1 MSAQVLSAHVLS
13 IHGVTAQAWI
23 TALVGCAAIVDDL
36 ARRRI
41 SNWIPILAFLS
52 GLILQSVEKGW
63 RGSLSALA
71 GTAVGASVFLIF
83 YLMGGLGGGDVKL
96 LAGFGAVLG
105 TVRVLEAALWTAGC
119 GGFIALAAIGVAAAR
134 RWWKSTDVERI
145 PGQTHLRDEA
155 AGGES
160 IPYAPAIAAGVWLS
174 LASQGITA

>member
-1 MSAQVLSAHVLS
+1 MSAPVLS
-13 IHGVTAQAWI
+13 IHGVTAQVWI

-52 GLILQSVEKGW
+52 GLILQSVERGW

-71 GTAVGASVFLIF
+71 GTVVGGSVFLIF
-83 YLMGGLGGGDVKL
+83 YLLGGLGGGDVKL

-105 TVRVLEAALWTAGC
+105 SMGVLEAALWTAGC
-119 GGFIALAAIGVAAAR
+119 GGMIALAVIAGSAVR
-134 RWWKSTDVERI
+134 RCWR
-145 PGQTHLRDEA
+145 LRDREGMQGLTHSLDA
-155 AGGES
+155 PPEGES

-174 LASQGITA
+174 LASQAITA